1 MENKNTI
8 WSKILKITITLLTAI
23 DTALGCRL
31 AAFYDQRNILA
42 SVYKKSRQHP
52 CAVLPRFF
60 ALSR

>member
-31 AAFYDQRNILA
+31 AAFYEQRNILA
-42 SVYKKSRQHP
+42 SVYKKFR
-52 CAVLPRFF
+52 
-60 ALSR
+60 